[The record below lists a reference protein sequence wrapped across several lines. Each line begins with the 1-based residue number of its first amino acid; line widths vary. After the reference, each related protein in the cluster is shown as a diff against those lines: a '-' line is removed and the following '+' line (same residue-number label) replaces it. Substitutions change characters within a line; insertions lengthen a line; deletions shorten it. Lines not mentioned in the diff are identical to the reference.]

1 MSIKVDQRR
10 AVFAGLKDYC
20 MHSGDHDYMEVTEWS
35 NGEGYDICILAWDT
49 HNYLQSL
56 NALMLRMALVDTLLL
71 TVVVLVLAMWP
82 KPSALEMLRS
92 ESFLE
97 QQSRSEAN

>member
-1 MSIKVDQRR
+1 MDLIL
-10 AVFAGLKDYC
+10 LKSALILVVC
-20 MHSGDHDYMEVTEWS
+20 VLL
-35 NGEGYDICILAWDT
+35 ILKLAWDT

-56 NALMLRMALVDTLLL
+56 DALMLRMALVDTLLL

-82 KPSALEMLRS
+82 KPSALEMLKS

-97 QQSRSEAN
+97 QQRGRSDER